1 MTEICRMK
9 TFNIKLKQ
17 ALHCLSSN
25 PYSDMTLQTL
35 YQQQI
40 DLYSQN
46 IDLLYSK
53 VSALIRDL

>member
-1 MTEICRMK
+1 MK